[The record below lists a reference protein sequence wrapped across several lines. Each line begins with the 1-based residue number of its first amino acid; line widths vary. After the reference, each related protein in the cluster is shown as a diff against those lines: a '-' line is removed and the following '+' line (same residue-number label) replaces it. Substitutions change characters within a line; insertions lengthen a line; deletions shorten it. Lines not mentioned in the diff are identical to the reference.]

1 MGNGS
6 FAGIVIFPEYLCDGG
21 GAFDSILFGGAG
33 LFGFEDSCQ
42 TSVGF
47 VVTG

>member
-21 GAFDSILFGGAG
+21 VSVDSILFDRSG
-33 LFGFEDSCQ
+33 LLGFENSCQ

-47 VVTG
+47 MAAG